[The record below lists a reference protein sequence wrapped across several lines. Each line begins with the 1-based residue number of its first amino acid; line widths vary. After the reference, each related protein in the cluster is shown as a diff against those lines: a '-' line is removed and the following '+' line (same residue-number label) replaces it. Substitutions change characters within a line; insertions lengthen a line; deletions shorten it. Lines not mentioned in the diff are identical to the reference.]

1 MDNKPRLS
9 WLVHTAFLGW
19 YTESHSEKPQ
29 VYIPL
34 HDQYRLALKKFFCQ
48 IANLRVLITRLSNV
62 RIKDQGL
69 HQIAS
74 RNDYI
79 SVCIYIHDKG
89 PVFFRRLIK
98 SQYSHTFH
106 MITYTSRS
114 NVFRAFAARQ
124 KNRLMKMTS
133 ALLLTHLILKNWVHT
148 MIGLIIT
155 RNHHPQF
162 LVYADRAREII
173 DLRLYHRVN
182 FKIQLT

>member
-89 PVFFRRLIK
+89 PVFFSKI
-98 SQYSHTFH
+98 
-106 MITYTSRS
+106 
-114 NVFRAFAARQ
+114 NQ
-124 KNRLMKMTS
+124 KLV
-133 ALLLTHLILKNWVHT
+133 LTHVSYDYVYIKIERVPCFCGEIEKPPNENDQCPTFNTSNFEKL
-148 MIGLIIT
+148 GS
-155 RNHHPQF
+155 HH
-162 LVYADRAREII
+162 DRAYHHQKSSSPIFSVCRSGSRDNRSTII
-173 DLRLYHRVN
+173 SPCK
-182 FKIQLT
+182 F